1 MGAVV
6 NRETPLAEL
15 VGGVAMPTA
24 HFYIRNHF
32 PTPARDPARW
42 RLRVGGLVRR
52 QLSLTLQEL
61 LRMPSEVRAVTLEC
75 AGNGRA
81 LMQPRVGG
89 EQWGL
94 GAVSTAEWA
103 GVPLLAVLH
112 RAGLDSAAQAM
123 IFKGA
128 DGFERGLTLAEA
140 RESEALVV
148 YAMNGELLPRQHGR
162 PLRLI
167 VGGWYAV
174 ASVKW
179 LTEIEVTDR
188 PFSGHFQ
195 TEKYVYQWERKGG
208 LVSEPVRYQRVRAL
222 ISEPAPDAL
231 VAPGEVPLRGYAWSG
246 EALIKRV
253 EVSVDGGR
261 WQPARLLGAPDRYR
275 WRRWELIARLGPSRR
290 VRVRARAID
299 EAGNTQGDQVEWNR
313 LGYGNNAIQEVAFRI
328 TPSVPMHTG
337 HSGPPALPALG
348 ARPWEG
354 SPSDTRAS
362 L

>member
-1 MGAVV
+1 MEALV
-6 NRETPLAEL
+6 NHETPLAKL

-24 HFYIRNHF
+24 LFYIRNHF
-32 PTPARDPARW
+32 PIPARDPARW
-42 RLRVGGLVRR
+42 RLHVGGLVRR

-81 LMQPRVGG
+81 LLQPRVGG

-103 GVPLLAVLH
+103 GVPLLAVLNH
-112 RAGLDSAAQAM
+112 AGVNSAAKA
-123 IFKGA
+123 IVFKGA

-140 RESEALVV
+140 RESEALVA
-148 YAMNGELLPRQHGR
+148 YAMNGELLPREHGR

-179 LTEIEVTDR
+179 LTEIEVTDQ
-188 PFSGHFQ
+188 PFNGHFQ
-195 TEKYVYQWERKGG
+195 TEKYVYQWERDGD
-208 LVSEPVRYQRVRAL
+208 LVSEPVRHQRVRAL
-222 ISEPAPDAL
+222 ISEPAPDAV

-246 EALIKRV
+246 EAPIKRV
-253 EVSVDGGR
+253 DVSVDDGC
-261 WQPARLLGAPDRYR
+261 WQPARLLGAPDRYC

-290 VRVRARAID
+290 VTVRARAID
-299 EAGNTQGDQVEWNR
+299 EAGNTQPEQVEWNR
-313 LGYGNNAIQEVAFRI
+313 LGYGNNAIQEVALRI
-328 TPSVPMHTG
+328 SRSVPTPTG
-337 HSGPPALPALG
+337 RSRPPALPAVG
-348 ARPWEG
+348 AP
-354 SPSDTRAS
+354 PRAVCS
-362 L
+362 